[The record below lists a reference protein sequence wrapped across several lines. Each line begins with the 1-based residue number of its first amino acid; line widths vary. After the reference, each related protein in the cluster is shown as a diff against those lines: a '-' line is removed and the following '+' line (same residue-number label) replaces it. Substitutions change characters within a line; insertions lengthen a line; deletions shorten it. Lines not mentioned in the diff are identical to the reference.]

1 MMVKDLVFIQGIPI
15 FNGFI
20 VNDNPETTNVL
31 EFGDY
36 ESNSKSGEINRITGQ
51 IILVDIETVNDDGGW
66 TSNVLYIGNCKKTEK
81 LF

>member
-1 MMVKDLVFIQGIPI
+1 MEKNLVFIQDIPI
-15 FNGFI
+15 FKNFI

-36 ESNSKSGEINRITGQ
+36 ESNSKSGQINRITGE
-51 IILVDIETVNDDGGW
+51 IILVDIETMNDDGGW
-66 TSNVLYIGNCKKTEK
+66 TSNALYIGNCKKTKK